1 MRRFK
6 METLVRDKLPGRIK
20 ELGGRARLRKLGSSS
35 YIHCLKLK
43 LKEEV
48 EEVCKATTLQEVK
61 EEMAD
66 VLEVLYTLAKIQGLE
81 LDHIEKIR
89 LQKRN
94 ERGGFSKRKFAEFV
108 EVESDDDLH
117 PIVQYCKKDGEKYP
131 EIF

>member
-1 MRRFK
+1 
-6 METLVRDKLPGRIK
+6 METLVRENLPEYIK
-20 ELGGRARLRKLGSSS
+20 KLGGRVYLRELDYAT
-35 YIHCLKLK
+35 YIHWLKLK

-66 VLEVLYTLAKIQGLE
+66 VLEVLYTLAKTQGLE
-81 LDHIEKIR
+81 LEQIEQVR
-89 LQKRN
+89 LQKWN
-94 ERGGFSKRKFAEFV
+94 ERGGFSKDKFAEFI

-117 PIVQYCKKDGEKYP
+117 PLVQYYEQDREKYP